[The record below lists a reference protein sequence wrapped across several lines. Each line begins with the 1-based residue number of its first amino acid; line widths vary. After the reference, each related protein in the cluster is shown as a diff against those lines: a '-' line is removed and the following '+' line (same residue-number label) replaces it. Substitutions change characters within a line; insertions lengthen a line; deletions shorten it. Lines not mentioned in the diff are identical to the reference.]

1 MAAVSGIF
9 RTPEFPSDILFAA
22 LLAHSN
28 SIRASKQ
35 MYPPSY
41 PAPFNS
47 AHTRARIVR
56 ILLIAGAIAAGL
68 SLVAEVVLLVVPPMT
83 EDQELTDNPVA
94 VVVVLITLMFAVL
107 EAIIYITTV
116 VFFCMWLYRA
126 YDNLRAFGHG
136 RQLEHSPG
144 WAVGS
149 FFVPFVN
156 LVIPY
161 RAVREV
167 WQKSAPPDEALL
179 SAPSPPAWF
188 PIWWA
193 FWLISCFAD
202 NISLRASFNE
212 DIAEN
217 ITTTISIVAGALSII
232 AALLAYLV
240 VDAIDNRQE
249 ETSQKLKL
257 GQFSGPPAPGDLQ
270 MWAPVPPSSHN
281 PQ

>member
-1 MAAVSGIF
+1 
-9 RTPEFPSDILFAA
+9 
-22 LLAHSN
+22 
-28 SIRASKQ
+28 
-35 MYPPSY
+35 MYPPAY
-41 PAPFNS
+41 PTPFNS
-47 AHTRARIVR
+47 AHTRARIVK

-68 SLVAEVVLLVVPPMT
+68 SLVAEAVLLAVPPLAD
-83 EDQELTDNPVA
+83 DQELGENLVT
-94 VVVVLITLMFAVL
+94 VVVVLLRLLFAVL

-136 RQLEHSPG
+136 QLDHSPG

-193 FWLISCFAD
+193 FWLISCFVD

-212 DIAEN
+212 DIPEN
-217 ITTTISIVAGALSII
+217 VTTTIAIVASALSII
-232 AALLAYLV
+232 AAGVAYLV
-240 VDAIDNRQE
+240 VDAIDKRQE
-249 ETSQKLKL
+249 ETSQKLNL
-257 GQFSGPPAPGDLQ
+257 GRFSGPPAPVDVQ
-270 MWAPVPPSSHN
+270 MWSTVTPGPQN
-281 PQ
+281 PQQG